1 MTVAFVFSP
10 LPAVLSSGRF
20 EIMRARELMG
30 LMSARRA
37 FVLALLVLA
46 AGCKKDQE
54 SLILVSVTADAMAT
68 DVTSLT
74 LSAAGT
80 SKVFAVPN
88 GLSAS
93 ATIFGLY
100 VPSDVTGAVTIN
112 ATASRGT
119 CLGYEGQGG
128 ANIPQAGATI
138 NPPTAIRLMRALICK
153 GDAGADASGAGG
165 GGGGSL
171 GSGGTLGTGG
181 GVGTGGMAGAGG
193 IVGTGGK
200 GGAGG
205 VIGTGGAGGQGGKG
219 GTVGTGG
226 IVGTGGATGG
236 SSGSGCAS
244 TPAVGTPPQLTCCTE
259 YSQEAN
265 DDCGADVTVQGVA
278 FSPDGKYLVT
288 GGTDGAVKI
297 WSFDGKTLTATA
309 TTLTA
314 PGSFSDGYVAISPD
328 GKYLAVGG
336 DEEVDIY
343 NVGTWTAV
351 APALKIT
358 DTVWGLAFAPDSQ
371 HVVTMDDETVYVH
384 AVGTATALSTR
395 TIDIFDPE
403 ILTASPVAGAS
414 GPVIVVAGDDLDTSN
429 DFVAEAVV
437 YTWSSQGG
445 ISAPVRVL
453 TSSAFDDNEVYSAA
467 VSFDGASLALGDY
480 YSQIWLAA
488 VPTSNV
494 TISAAASL
502 TIDPTNYPQVAGL
515 AYSPKN
521 ARYLAAAGGVTE
533 TDAPGVVSIWD
544 VTSKS
549 SYASYSGASSQPLTV
564 TFSPNGNAIVVGEAG
579 CGRVLLCTN

>member
-1 MTVAFVFSP
+1 
-10 LPAVLSSGRF
+10 
-20 EIMRARELMG
+20 MR
-30 LMSARRA
+30 LMSCRSA
-37 FVLALLVLA
+37 FVLALLVSV

-80 SKVFAVPN
+80 SKLFAVPD

-100 VPSDVTGAVTIN
+100 VPADVTGAVTIN

-128 ANIPQAGATI
+128 ADIAQAGTTI

-165 GGGGSL
+165 GGGGSP

-200 GGAGG
+200 GGALGTGGG
-205 VIGTGGAGGQGGKG
+205 VGTGGAGGQGGKG
-219 GTVGTGG
+219 GTVGSGG

-259 YSQEAN
+259 YSQEVN
-265 DDCGADVTVQGVA
+265 DACGADVTVQGVA

-297 WSFDGKTLTATA
+297 WSFDGKTLTPTA

-314 PGSFSDGYVAISPD
+314 PGSLSYGYVAISPD

-351 APALKIT
+351 APALEIT

-371 HVVTMDDETVYVH
+371 HVITMDDETVYVH

-395 TIDIFDPE
+395 AIDIFDPE
-403 ILTASPVAGAS
+403 ILTASPVSGAS
-414 GPVIVVAGDDLDTSN
+414 GPVIVVAGDDLDTSD
-429 DFVAEAVV
+429 DFVAEAEV

-445 ISAPVRVL
+445 ISTPVRVL
-453 TSSAFDDNEVYSAA
+453 TSSAFDDAELYSAA
-467 VSFDGASLALGDY
+467 ISPDGASLALGDY
-480 YSQIWLAA
+480 YSQIWLTG

-494 TISAAASL
+494 TVSAGASL
-502 TIDPTNYPQVAGL
+502 TIDPTNYPEVAGL

-521 ARYLAAAGGVTE
+521 ARYLAVAGGITE
-533 TDAPGVVSIWD
+533 TQAPGVVSIWD

-564 TFSPNGNAIVVGEAG
+564 TFSPGGNAIVVGEAG

>member
-1 MTVAFVFSP
+1 
-10 LPAVLSSGRF
+10 
-20 EIMRARELMG
+20 MG
-30 LMSARRA
+30 VMSARCA

-80 SKVFAVPN
+80 SKAFAVPD

-93 ATIFGLY
+93 ATVFGLY

-153 GDAGADASGAGG
+153 GDAGVDASGAGG

-181 GVGTGGMAGAGG
+181 GAVGTGGGVGTGGMAGAGG
-193 IVGTGGK
+193 IVGTGG
-200 GGAGG
+200 AGG
-205 VIGTGGAGGQGGKG
+205 VIGTGGVVGTGGAGGQGGKG

-259 YSQEAN
+259 YSHEGN

-278 FSPDGKYLVT
+278 FSPDGRYLVT
-288 GGTDGAVKI
+288 GGTDGTVKI

-314 PGSFSDGYVAISPD
+314 PGSFSYGYVAISPD

-336 DEEVDIY
+336 DGEIAIY

-351 APALKIT
+351 APVLQISDA
-358 DTVWGLAFAPDSQ
+358 VWGLAFAPDSQ
-371 HVVTMDDETVYVH
+371 HVITMDDETVYVH

-395 TIDIFDPE
+395 TIDIYGPE
-403 ILTASPVAGAS
+403 ILTASPVSGAN
-414 GPVIVVAGDDLDTSN
+414 GPVIVVAGADLDTSD
-429 DFVAEAVV
+429 DFVAEAEV

-445 ISAPVRVL
+445 ISTPVRVL
-453 TSSAFDDNEVYSAA
+453 TSSAFDDNELYSAA
-467 VSFDGASLALGDY
+467 VSPDGASLALGDY
-480 YSQIWLAA
+480 YSQIWLAGI
-488 VPTSNV
+488 PTSNV

-502 TIDPTNYPQVAGL
+502 TVDPTNYPEVAGL

-521 ARYLAAAGGVTE
+521 ARYLAVAGGVTE

-549 SYASYSGASSQPLTV
+549 SYASYSGASSQPFTV
-564 TFSPNGNAIVVGEAG
+564 AFSPSGNAIVVGEAG

>member
-1 MTVAFVFSP
+1 MR
-10 LPAVLSSGRF
+10 LMSGR
-20 EIMRARELMG
+20 
-30 LMSARRA
+30 SAL
-37 FVLALLVLA
+37 VVALLVSV

-80 SKVFAVPN
+80 TKVFAVPD

-100 VPSDVTGAVTIN
+100 VPSDVTGAVTID

-165 GGGGSL
+165 GGGGLL
-171 GSGGTLGTGG
+171 GSGGTLGTGGGGGIVGTGG

-193 IVGTGGK
+193 TVGTGGK

-226 IVGTGGATGG
+226 MVGTGGATGG
-236 SSGSGCAS
+236 SSGNGCAS

-259 YSQEAN
+259 YSHEGN

-297 WSFDGKTLTATA
+297 WSFDGKTLTATT

-314 PGSFSDGYVAISPD
+314 PGSFSYGYVAISPD

-371 HVVTMDDETVYVH
+371 HVITMDDETVYVH

-403 ILTASPVAGAS
+403 ILTASPVSGAS

-429 DFVAEAVV
+429 DFVAEAEV

-445 ISAPVRVL
+445 ISTPVRVL
-453 TSSAFDDNEVYSAA
+453 TSSAFEDNEFYSAA
-467 VSFDGASLALGDY
+467 VSSDGASLALGDY
-480 YSQIWLAA
+480 FSQIWLAG

-494 TISAAASL
+494 TISASASL

-521 ARYLAAAGGVTE
+521 ARYLAVAGGVTE

-544 VTSKS
+544 VTGKS
-549 SYASYSGASSQPLTV
+549 SYASYSGATSQPLTV
-564 TFSPNGNAIVVGEAG
+564 AFSPNGNAIVVGEAG
-579 CGRVLLCTN
+579 CGGVLLCTN